1 MSHAALILL
10 CARRQPGK
18 LRLGTGLR
26 WPGVAAGKPSQ
37 HRRPDTIAGMSPNGT
52 AQAGLVEVV
61 NVAGGV
67 DSRNPVEQQYLLTPV
82 R

>member
-1 MSHAALILL
+1 
-10 CARRQPGK
+10 
-18 LRLGTGLR
+18 
-26 WPGVAAGKPSQ
+26 
-37 HRRPDTIAGMSPNGT
+37 MSPNGT

>member
-1 MSHAALILL
+1 MQRSSYFVLAGSLANCDWALA
-10 CARRQPGK
+10 CGGRA
-18 LRLGTGLR
+18 
-26 WPGVAAGKPSQ
+26 AAGKPSQ